1 MRYVIAVLVS
11 AIVMAGSAVAED
23 DHLLKFE
30 WMTDAQRAEA
40 KEAHD
45 ALDAAERALCSI
57 MVDIY
62 TEHAARVHDE
72 EALGA
77 EAVDFMKHRCAIQ
90 AFADHVAQSLA
101 LHDRIHAET
110 HAGHDD

>member
-1 MRYVIAVLVS
+1 MRYVIAVLLSVTL
-11 AIVMAGSAVAED
+11 IAGSAAAED
-23 DHLLKFE
+23 DQLLDFD
-30 WMTDAQRAEA
+30 WMTDTQRAEA
-40 KEAHD
+40 KEAHE
-45 ALDAAERALCSI
+45 ALEAAERALCSV

-62 TEHAARVHDE
+62 TQHAARVHDG

-77 EAVDFMKHRCAIQ
+77 EEVRFMKHRCAIQ

-110 HAGHDD
+110 HSGHDD